1 MVKKSTVMFGECEI
15 TAVTAVEAEV
25 CFISVQSVLRS
36 ESQRIE
42 TEEKKRIKEFVS
54 SWIFMKKKE
63 ENKKNKNKNKKT
75 NKNNKKKKKKVHPKK
90 TNSSIVQQQQTDL
103 VSWLVSWCFE
113 PS

>member
-42 TEEKKRIKEFVS
+42 TEEKKRIKELVS
-54 SWIFMKKKE
+54 SWIFMKKE
-63 ENKKNKNKNKKT
+63 ENKKNKNKNKKK
-75 NKNNKKKKKKVHPKK
+75 NKKNKKKKKKVHPKK
-90 TNSSIVQQQQTDL
+90 PNSSIVQQQQTDL